1 MPQRKRWAFWSYRR
15 RQRVVR
21 CIAIDYTEG
30 VREIRWTD
38 KSEDHIA
45 AHNVTPGEVEEV
57 LYARPRLVLKGSEE
71 IEYVFGATEAGR
83 YLLVVLAD
91 SIDGRAY
98 VVTARDMTDAE
109 RQTFRRKGR

>member
-1 MPQRKRWAFWSYRR
+1 
-15 RQRVVR
+15 VR
-21 CIAIDYTEG
+21 CIASDYNLD

-45 AHNVTPGEVEEV
+45 AHNVTPDEVEQV
-57 LYARPRLVLKGSEE
+57 LYTRPRLVLKGPEGT
-71 IEYVFGATEAGR
+71 EYVFGTTDGGR
-83 YLLVVLAD
+83 YLLVVLTE

-109 RQTFRRKGR
+109 RQAFQRKGR